1 MWEHVCG
8 LPGYVARQMRIRQI
22 LSLRNGLLG
31 TLTVRLFLG
40 LALFS
45 ACIPNSTLSET
56 GRLEM
61 FPVRPFGIDLA
72 FRNSFTPDGREL
84 GLQASLTALHYS
96 DFEVRA
102 TYQYFGF
109 ASDEH
114 HANVHSLYLNPRWN
128 NFLDI
133 LDFPNGPSVGR
144 LLRHLLFG
152 LLEDRAVPYIG
163 AVLGSA
169 LTGPDNRSP
178 SYLLGGQVGV
188 RFPVAHT
195 VSLDLALS
203 YFAYGVSFDEH
214 GDRERQLLFTTGFV
228 F

>member
-1 MWEHVCG
+1 MRG
-8 LPGYVARQMRIRQI
+8 LSGYVARRIRIRQI

-31 TLTVRLFLG
+31 TLTVRVFLG

-45 ACIPNSTLSET
+45 ACLPNSTLGET
-56 GRLEM
+56 GRLELL
-61 FPVRPFGIDLA
+61 PVRPFGIDLA
-72 FRNSFTPDGREL
+72 FRQSFTPGGREL
-84 GLQASLTALHYS
+84 GLQASLTALQYS

-109 ASDEH
+109 ASHER
-114 HANVHSLYLNPRWN
+114 HAGVHSLYLNPRWN

-133 LDFPNGPSVGR
+133 LDFPSGPSIGR